1 MRSQPKHQ
9 SITAFAQER
18 AKSLSLKIFA
28 VGAVSTFFISLLFGA
43 YYYHS
48 QLSQTLSVV
57 SKSLSQP
64 VALGGDFLP
73 TQVVKTLVKSG
84 NFKDAW
90 VTLPNGKV
98 YVNEHRYQSYQ
109 DLAKIGNKGYYWRKG
124 MPHVLASEPILHL
137 NSRIGTLHVGY
148 QIPVLAI
155 FGFAMLICVL
165 FSLLSL
171 YLYRRILKLAENVSV
186 PLHKYAKELD
196 SSEDKENFLQSNHGL
211 DRFSEIC
218 KFNKILLNYIK
229 KSKAN
234 EAIARKAISKAQVAK
249 VATRVRH
256 DVIASLTVGEAALE
270 RLDQRDEQVKVLKS
284 AFERVNNTVADIP
297 EIGGLTEDEMR
308 LAAVGDNAKTK
319 IDDEVRSC
327 HVSAFVYQIVGEI
340 KLSKLCVGKDIKFD
354 VSCNREGF
362 GAYCAVAPNKFKRD
376 LMNLYKNAV
385 EAIETT
391 GIVKTRVS
399 VVDYAVSIVISDNG
413 KGIAAEN
420 LHKVGNRGV
429 TIGKDGGTGIGLSSA
444 IEDVHRWGGTLNVSS
459 PTGKGVAVEIILPQT
474 EENLLYPVSL
484 AFAAH
489 MTIVV
494 VDDDPLIHKLW
505 QNRFAP
511 LKLEEHNIETLY
523 AKHLHAAKKIIIELE
538 GKGKD
543 YILLIDHDLG
553 STSPTGIDFVKQ
565 MQIATRSILV
575 TSNGNSSWLYKKCSQ
590 IGLAIV
596 PKVIQERIPIEVGAL
611 TGEEVNSTT

>member
-1 MRSQPKHQ
+1 M
-9 SITAFAQER
+9 
-18 AKSLSLKIFA
+18 SLKIFA
-28 VGAVSTFFISLLFGA
+28 VGAVSTFFVGLLFGA

-48 QLSQTLSVV
+48 QLVQTLEVV

-90 VTLPNGKV
+90 VSLPNGKV
-98 YVNEHRYQSYQ
+98 YVNEHRDQSYQ
-109 DLAKIGNKGYYWRKG
+109 GLARIGSKGYYWRKG

-137 NSRIGTLHVGY
+137 NRRIGTLHVGY

-155 FGFAMLICVL
+155 FGFATLICVL
-165 FSLLSL
+165 FSLLSF
-171 YLYRRILKLAENVSV
+171 YLYRRILKLAEDVSV

-211 DRFSEIC
+211 DRFSEILM
-218 KFNKILLNYIK
+218 FNKTLLNYIK

-270 RLDQRDEQVKVLKS
+270 SLDQRDEQVKVLKS
-284 AFERVNNTVADIP
+284 AFDRVSNTVADIP

-308 LAAVGDNAKTK
+308 LAAGDDDNAKTEA
-319 IDDEVRSC
+319 DDEVRSC

-340 KLSKLCVGKDIKFD
+340 KLSKLYVGKDVKFD
-354 VSCNREGF
+354 VSCEREGF
-362 GAYCAVAPNKFKRD
+362 EAYCEVAPNKFKRD

-399 VVDYAVSIVISDNG
+399 VVDDTVSIVISDNG
-413 KGIAAEN
+413 KGIAAKN
-420 LHKVGNRGV
+420 LGKVGKRGV
-429 TIGKDGGTGIGLSSA
+429 TIGKQGGTGIGLSSA
-444 IEDVHRWGGTLNVSS
+444 IEDVHRWGGTLDVSS
-459 PTGKGVAVEIILPQT
+459 PTSKGVTVEIILPQA
-474 EENLLYPVSL
+474 EENFFYPVSL
-484 AFAAH
+484 AFAAN

-494 VDDDPLIHKLW
+494 VDDDPIIHKLW
-505 QNRFAP
+505 QNRFAH
-511 LKLEEHNIETLY
+511 LNLEEHNIKAIY
-523 AKHLHAAKKIIIELE
+523 AYHLNAASKIITELE
-538 GKGKD
+538 GQGKD

-565 MQIATRSILV
+565 MQIATHSILV
-575 TSNGNSSWLYKKCSQ
+575 TSNGNSSWLYKQCAQ

-596 PKVIQERIPIEVGAL
+596 PKVIQERIPIEIG
-611 TGEEVNSTT
+611 G